1 MNQAGTEGVHSDL
14 EDLLMTNRAGN
25 IFKKT
30 LSLEQACQEVSA
42 LHTQWKEVEWLAE

>member
-14 EDLLMTNRAGN
+14 EDLLMTDRAGN

-30 LSLEQACQEVSA
+30 LGLA
-42 LHTQWKEVEWLAE
+42 LAFMRMYLF